1 MLISTLHYPQISKN
15 DYPMKGSPKHIFWY
29 VWGSFFIEKR
39 GIHSCD
45 GGCLLTYIW
54 YIDGGKWRFYN

>member
-1 MLISTLHYPQISKN
+1 
-15 DYPMKGSPKHIFWY
+15 MKGSPKHIFWY

-45 GGCLLTYIW
+45 GGCLLAYIW
-54 YIDGGKWRFYN
+54 YINGGKWRLYNEI